1 MKEYLKLQASEL
13 DADDDDYKRKM
24 KYLSMNL

>member
-1 MKEYLKLQASEL
+1 MKEYLKLQAGEW
-13 DADDDDYKRKM
+13 DADDDDYKMKI